1 MVENMKRS
9 SFEVLGMCCATE
21 EALVERIL
29 KPLRG
34 VKDVSVIVPTRTV
47 TVVHDVLL
55 ISESQIADALN
66 AARLEASL
74 RLQGETDNEKKWP
87 DLTTMVCGLLLA
99 LSFLKYAYQPLGW
112 LALGSVVIGFPKV
125 LLRAIASIKALTL
138 NINILVLLAVCGT
151 AALQDFWE
159 AGIIIFLFSIAQWLE
174 TRATHKAMVAMSSLT
189 SMAPQKAVIA
199 ETGELVDVNDVK
211 INTIL
216 AVKAG
221 DAIPLDGIVVEGKC
235 EVDEKMLT
243 GESLPVTKEL
253 DSVVW
258 AGTINVNGYI
268 SVKTTVLAKDT
279 VVARMSKLVE
289 EASSRK
295 SRTQRFI
302 DHFAK
307 YYIPAVVLISASIA
321 VVPAA
326 LKVPNIKPWFHLAIV
341 VLLSACPC
349 ALILSTPV
357 AIFCALTKAAISGLL
372 LKGGDYIET
381 LSGIKTVAFDKTG
394 TITRGEFTVTDF
406 SVSVDDISI
415 ETLLYWVSS
424 VESKSSHPM
433 AAALVEYGMLNS
445 VKPIPEN
452 VENFQNF
459 PGEGVYGIINGKDI
473 YIGNRRIGAR
483 AGSERV
489 DCRTQCQSH
498 EISTPKQYCGPTLVG
513 VFRLADTC
521 RSGALEAIEELK
533 LLGVRSV
540 MLTGDSSQAAMY
552 AQSQLNHALDIVHAE
567 LLPAEKAV
575 IIENFKKDGLIAMI
589 GDGMNDAPALATAD
603 IGISMGI
610 SGSAL
615 ANETGNAILMSNDI
629 RKIPEA
635 IRLARKTTRKLI
647 ENVIISIGFK
657 SVILA
662 LAIAGYPIVWLAV
675 LTDVGTCLLVIL
687 NSMLILQEKTKY
699 ERKSTSSKYGTFSED
714 MTTALLDKKSNSNEN
729 KAVLS
734 AEKCGKDCCKNDTYC
749 EATTNKNES
758 SGLSKLSSLKGNHNG
773 NLVSIEVHI
782 VKPCNGCGLGKVKMC
797 EDFSC
802 RTNNSSSD
810 CCQEQS
816 KTEKSDTGS
825 IVTQEASIATLE
837 SDGYKGKSMDISKLS
852 GTSVTPKCCKNLC
865 CNDSVNNISNL
876 SLSQPEIVIE

>member
-1 MVENMKRS
+1 MEDNLKRS
-9 SFEVLGMCCATE
+9 NFEVLGMCCATE
-21 EALVERIL
+21 AALVERIL
-29 KPLRG
+29 KPLHG
-34 VKDVSVIVPTRTV
+34 VKDISVIVPTRTV
-47 TVVHDVLL
+47 TVVHDILL
-55 ISESQIADALN
+55 ISQSQIADALN

-74 RLQGETDNEKKWP
+74 SLQGETDNDKKRP
-87 DLTTMVCGLLLA
+87 DLPTMACGFLLA
-99 LSFLKYAYQPLGW
+99 LSFLKYIYHPLGW

-125 LLRAIASIKALTL
+125 LFRAIASIKALTL

-159 AGIIIFLFSIAQWLE
+159 AGVIIFLFSIAQWLE
-174 TRATHKAMVAMSSLT
+174 TRATHKAVVAMSSLT
-189 SMAPQKAVIA
+189 NMAPQKAVVA
-199 ETGELVDVNDVK
+199 ETGERVDVNDVK

-216 AVKAG
+216 VVKAG
-221 DAIPLDGIVVEGKC
+221 DDIPLDGVVVEGKC

-243 GESLPVTKEL
+243 GESFPVTKEL
-253 DSVVW
+253 DSLVW
-258 AGTINVNGYI
+258 AGTINLNGYI

-279 VVARMSKLVE
+279 MVARMSKLVE

-302 DHFAK
+302 DNFAR

-326 LKVPNIKPWFHLAIV
+326 LRVPDITPWFHLAIV

-372 LKGGDYIET
+372 FKGGDYIET
-381 LSGIKTVAFDKTG
+381 LSGIKTVAIDKTG

-406 SVSVDDISI
+406 SVVQDISI

-433 AAALVEYGMLNS
+433 AAALVEYGMLHS
-445 VKPIPEN
+445 VKAMPEN

-459 PGEGVYGIINGKDI
+459 PGEGVVGTIDGIDI

-489 DCRTQCQSH
+489 DCDMQFQSH
-498 EISTPKQYCGPTLVG
+498 EISTPKQCCGPTLVG
-513 VFRLADTC
+513 VFNLSDTC
-521 RSGALEAIEELK
+521 RSGVLEAIEELK

-540 MLTGDSSQAAMY
+540 MLTGDSTQAAKHVE
-552 AQSQLNHALDIVHAE
+552 SQLNHALDIVHAE
-567 LLPAEKAV
+567 LLPAEKAM
-575 IIENFKKDGLIAMI
+575 IIDNFKKDGITAMI
-589 GDGMNDAPALATAD
+589 GDGVNDAPALATAD

-615 ANETGNAILMSNDI
+615 ANETGNAILMSNDM

-635 IRLARKTTRKLI
+635 IRLARKTMRKLI

-657 SVILA
+657 SAILA
-662 LAIAGYPIVWLAV
+662 LAISGHPIVWLAV

-687 NSMLILQEKTKY
+687 NSMLLLEEKPKH
-699 ERKSTSSKYGTFSED
+699 ERESTSSKYGTFLED
-714 MTTALLDKKSNSNEN
+714 KTITLLDKNYNSNEN
-729 KAVLS
+729 QVLLTK
-734 AEKCGKDCCKNDTYC
+734 EKCGKECCKNVNHHV
-749 EATTNKNES
+749 AT
-758 SGLSKLSSLKGNHNG
+758 
-773 NLVSIEVHI
+773 VEVHI
-782 VKPCNGCGLGKVKMC
+782 VKSCNGCCLGKVKMC
-797 EDFSC
+797 EDSSY
-802 RTNNSSSD
+802 RTNNRCASW
-810 CCQEQS
+810 QVHY
-816 KTEKSDTGS
+816 KTKKCGTGS
-825 IVTQEASIATLE
+825 VVTQDEKIAATLE
-837 SDGYKGKSMDISKLS
+837 SVGYKIESMDDVSELS
-852 GTSVTPKCCKNLC
+852 ETSGIPMCCKNRC
-865 CNDSVNNISNL
+865 CNDRVNNIS
-876 SLSQPEIVIE
+876 SLNKPEIIIE

>member
-1 MVENMKRS
+1 
-9 SFEVLGMCCATE
+9 
-21 EALVERIL
+21 
-29 KPLRG
+29 
-34 VKDVSVIVPTRTV
+34 
-47 TVVHDVLL
+47 
-55 ISESQIADALN
+55 
-66 AARLEASL
+66 
-74 RLQGETDNEKKWP
+74 
-87 DLTTMVCGLLLA
+87 
-99 LSFLKYAYQPLGW
+99 
-112 LALGSVVIGFPKV
+112 
-125 LLRAIASIKALTL
+125 
-138 NINILVLLAVCGT
+138 
-151 AALQDFWE
+151 
-159 AGIIIFLFSIAQWLE
+159 
-174 TRATHKAMVAMSSLT
+174 MSSLT

-199 ETGELVDVNDVK
+199 ETGERVDVNDVK
-211 INTIL
+211 IDTIL
-216 AVKAG
+216 AVRPG

-243 GESLPVTKEL
+243 GESLPVIKEF

-302 DHFAK
+302 DNFAK

-326 LKVPNIKPWFHLAIV
+326 IEVPDIKPWLHLAIV

-357 AIFCALTKAAISGLL
+357 AIFCALTKAATSGLL
-372 LKGGDYIET
+372 LKGGDYVET

-406 SVSVDDISI
+406 SFVDDISI

-424 VESKSSHPM
+424 IESKSSHPM
-433 AAALVEYGMLNS
+433 AASLVEYGMSHS
-445 VKPIPEN
+445 VRPIPEN
-452 VENFQNF
+452 VENFENF
-459 PGEGVYGIINGKDI
+459 AGEGVFGTIDGKDI

-483 AGSERV
+483 ADSARV
-489 DCRTQCQSH
+489 DCHLQLQSH
-498 EISTPKQYCGPTLVG
+498 EISTPKEHCGPTLVG
-513 VFRLADTC
+513 VFSLVDTC

-552 AQSQLNHALDIVHAE
+552 VQSQLNHGLDLVHAE

-575 IIENFKKDGLIAMI
+575 IIENLKKDGLIAMI
-589 GDGMNDAPALATAD
+589 GDGINDAPALATAD

-629 RKIPEA
+629 QKIPEA

-647 ENVIISIGFK
+647 ENVIISVGFK
-657 SVILA
+657 SAILA

-675 LTDVGTCLLVIL
+675 LTDVGTCLLVIF
-687 NSMLILQEKTKY
+687 NSMLILQETPKSA
-699 ERKSTSSKYGTFSED
+699 RKSASSKYGTFLED
-714 MTTALLDKKSNSNEN
+714 LTTNLLDNESNNIKNQGS
-729 KAVLS
+729 
-734 AEKCGKDCCKNDTYC
+734 EKCGKDCCKDGHI
-749 EATTNKNES
+749 ETTRRNES
-758 SGLSKLSSLKGNHNG
+758 SGLLKLSSLKGNHSG
-773 NLVSIEVHI
+773 NSVAIEVHI
-782 VKPCNGCGLGKVKMC
+782 VKPCNGWCLSKVKMY
-797 EDFSC
+797 EDSAC
-802 RTNNSSSD
+802 RTNNGSG

-816 KTEKSDTGS
+816 KTEKCAIDSGCCQEQSKTEKCVIGSVAREAAS
-825 IVTQEASIATLE
+825 IVSLE
-837 SDGYKGKSMDISKLS
+837 SDCLKDKSVDIPEVS
-852 GTSVTPKCCKNLC
+852 GTEGIPKCCKKTC
-865 CNDSVNNISNL
+865 CNDSFNNMT
-876 SLSQPEIVIE
+876 SLSHPEIIIE